1 MVKKT
6 AAILALLVA
15 ATLAQAQEYSS
26 LHWSY
31 EGESGP
37 AHWGDLSSEFAECK
51 SGHQQSPIDIRKT
64 VASDLPAIKFDYQ
77 PSQLKIIDNG
87 HTVQVN
93 YAPGSWITVGEK
105 RYQLLQ
111 FHFHHPSEEE
121 IDGKSHD
128 MVAHLVHSD
137 DDGNK
142 AVVAVLLSRGESNA
156 LLKTVFAH
164 IPATKGKE
172 EAAEVTINASD
183 LLPKNTAYYT
193 FPGSLTTPPC
203 SEGVTWLVLKTAKTL
218 SKEELES
225 FARLYPHNARPV
237 QPLNDR
243 KVLASH

>member
-1 MVKKT
+1 MVKRF
-6 AAILALLVA
+6 AAIIVLLATSLLM
-15 ATLAQAQEYSS
+15 QAQEHHS
-26 LHWSY
+26 LHWGY
-31 EGESGP
+31 EGEGGP
-37 AHWGDLSSEFAECK
+37 DHWGDLSPEFGECK
-51 SGHQQSPIDIRKT
+51 TGHQQSPIDIRKT
-64 VASDLPAIKFDYQ
+64 IPSDLPAIKFGYQ
-77 PSQLKIIDNG
+77 PSPLKIIDNG

-93 YAPGSWITVGEK
+93 YAPGSWITVGDK

-121 IDGKSHD
+121 IDGKPHA

-137 DDGNK
+137 DGGNK

-172 EAAEVTINASD
+172 ETSEITINASD
-183 LLPKNTAYYT
+183 LLPKKVAYYT

-203 SEGVTWLVLKTAKTL
+203 SEGVTWYVLKTPNTL
-218 SKEELES
+218 SKEELDT
-225 FARLYPHNARPV
+225 FAKLYPHNARPV
-237 QPLNDR
+237 QPSNDR